1 MAEGFASRSG
11 WEAFSAGIKPEVR
24 VNPFALKVMAEME
37 IDISHHRPS
46 SVDEYLTKD
55 FFLLATVCDNAKE
68 NCPVFHGSCDH
79 ILHRSFR
86 DPINATGSNEEIIEV
101 YRQVRNEIQIWI
113 EKLNK
118 NYLA

>member
-37 IDISHHRPS
+37 IDISHHRPR

-68 NCPVFHGSCDH
+68 NCPVFLGSYNH
-79 ILHRSFR
+79 ILHHSFR
-86 DPINATGSNEEIIEV
+86 DPANASGQDEEILQV
-101 YRQVRNEIQIWI
+101 YRQTRDEIQIWI

-118 NYLA
+118 NYLD

>member
-1 MAEGFASRSG
+1 MAEGFARRGG
-11 WEAFSAGIKPEVR
+11 WKAFSAGIKPEVR
-24 VNPFALKVMAEME
+24 VNPFALEVMAEMK

-46 SVDEYLTKD
+46 SVDEYLSKD

-68 NCPVFHGSCDH
+68 NCPVFHGSYDH
-79 ILHRSFR
+79 ILHHSFR
-86 DPINATGSNEEIIEV
+86 DPANASGSDEEILQV
-101 YRQVRNEIQIWI
+101 YRQIRDEIQIWI